1 MNGYFTK
8 DLNDKLKQAAR
19 VAIRNVLGT
28 KNDERVLIVTNPEE
42 DVLSVSRALYVAAA
56 ESEANPVM
64 CIQPVKSQLE
74 FATDEVM
81 AALRSDPDVILSISA
96 EKLGKD
102 SLAIKDP
109 IKVGDRS
116 YDHYFHYLLGEDK
129 IRSFWSPSV
138 TRDMFERCV
147 PIDYVRLRGDCSRL
161 KELLDRGDEV
171 RITSPSGT
179 DVTIGIRGRRSK
191 SDDGDFTKPG
201 SGGNLPAGESFI
213 SPELGSSEGKIV
225 FDGSIASDKGI
236 IIIKDPIECVINGN
250 LVTEINGGEEAR
262 KLEDTIRRAKESTIK
277 LVEEGKL
284 EESQRDHYLTNTENL
299 GELGIGLN
307 RMARIV
313 GNMLEDEKVYG
324 TCHMAIG
331 ANYDNDA
338 NALIHLD
345 GLVKKPTIEISSSS
359 FSEIVMK
366 KGDLII

>member
-8 DLNDKLKQAAR
+8 DLSEKLTEAAR
-19 VAIRNVLGT
+19 VAVDDVLGV
-28 KNDERVLIVTNPEE
+28 KNGERLLIITNPED
-42 DVLSVSRALYVAAA
+42 DVLSVSRALYSAA
-56 ESEANPVM
+56 EKMEAKPVL
-64 CIQPVKSQLE
+64 CIQPMKSQLD

-81 AALRSDPDVILSISA
+81 SAIRSDPDIVLSIST

-102 SLAIKDP
+102 PEAIKEP
-109 IKVGDRS
+109 IKVGKNS
-116 YDHYFHYLLGEDK
+116 YDHYFHYLLGEKK

-138 TRDMFERCV
+138 TRDIFERCV
-147 PIDYVRLRGDCSRL
+147 PIDYVRLREECSDL
-161 KELLDRGDEV
+161 KDLLDRGENV
-171 RITSPSGT
+171 HITSPSGT
-179 DVTIGIRGRRSK
+179 DINIGIKGREARA
-191 SDDGDFTKPG
+191 DDGDFTEPG

-213 SPELGSSEGKIV
+213 SPQLGSSEGKIV

-236 IIIKDPIECVINGN
+236 IIINDPIECVVNGN
-250 LVTEINGGEEAR
+250 LITEINGGEEAS
-262 KLEDTIRRAKESTIK
+262 KLEDTIKRAKESTIK

-284 EESQRDHYLTNTENL
+284 EESKRDHYLTNTENL

-307 RMARIV
+307 RSATIV

-345 GLVKKPTIEISSSS
+345 GLVKSPTIEISSGS
-359 FSEIVMK
+359 FSETVMRD
-366 KGDLII
+366 GELLL